1 MATESKRPKTD
12 ILLSCRPVDDMH
24 LHLRDGEVLES
35 LAKMI
40 PPYVRRAIVM
50 PNLVPP
56 VVTTDMALAYRER
69 ILAALPAGAD
79 FVPLMTLYLTD
90 NTTAEEIKKA
100 KASGHIF
107 GVKLYPAGATTNS
120 DSGVT
125 DIKKCKLALDT
136 MAEVGLPLLV
146 HGEVT
151 DDTVDFF
158 DREKVFIERHMRPLV
173 QDHPSLKIVMEHITT
188 AEAADFVQSCGEN
201 VAATITCQHLLH
213 TRNDIFN
220 KGLRP
225 HKYCLPILKKH
236 EDRQAL
242 IAAIQSG
249 SNKFF
254 MGTDSAPHPKERK
267 EAACCSAGCYT
278 MHASLELYA
287 TAFREAGC
295 LEHLPAFVSERGA
308 DFYGLLRNEG
318 QVDILKE
325 SWMVP
330 ESYPLG
336 NSEVVPLNA
345 GEELTLRAVKTA
357 QHHA

>member
-1 MATESKRPKTD
+1 MLSAYTTGCSACTNIFISITLSAAPLIYGFFFVVVLFVSPLDQESKSFWAYLWRQV
-12 ILLSCRPVDDMH
+12 ISCWSYHQLGFRRHGYQEVQIGFGHHGRGKAAASPARVHHQVDH
-24 LHLRDGEVLES
+24 Q
-35 LAKMI
+35 
-40 PPYVRRAIVM
+40 
-50 PNLVPP
+50 
-56 VVTTDMALAYRER
+56 
-69 ILAALPAGAD
+69 
-79 FVPLMTLYLTD
+79 LT
-90 NTTAEEIKKA
+90 AQ
-100 KASGHIF
+100 
-107 GVKLYPAGATTNS
+107 
-120 DSGVT
+120 
-125 DIKKCKLALDT
+125 
-136 MAEVGLPLLV
+136 VGLPLLV